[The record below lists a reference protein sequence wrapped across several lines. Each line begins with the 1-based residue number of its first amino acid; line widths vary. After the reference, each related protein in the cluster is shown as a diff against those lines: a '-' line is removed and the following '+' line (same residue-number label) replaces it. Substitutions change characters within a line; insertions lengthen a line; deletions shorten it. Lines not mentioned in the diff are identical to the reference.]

1 MGLTYAEENYLKA
14 IIKLVHPPEKTV
26 STNALA
32 SHLGTS
38 APSVTD
44 MLKKLSDKH
53 LITYERYQG
62 ASLTE
67 EGHRLATSLV
77 RKHRLWE
84 VFLNQSLGMSWDE
97 VHEIAEELEH
107 IQSPQLIEA
116 LDKFLGTPKFDP
128 HGDPIPNAQGK
139 YTLRT
144 QVPLSQLQVGQSG
157 IVIAVKDDSTS
168 FLQYLSGKGITLG
181 KSIQILAQDAYDQ
194 AITLSVDERRTTL
207 AGEVAK
213 NILVKPSA
221 P

>member
-14 IIKLVHPPEKTV
+14 IIKLVHPSQKTV
-26 STNALA
+26 TTNGLA
-32 SHLGTS
+32 ANLGTS

-67 EGHRLATSLV
+67 EGHRLAINLV

-84 VFLNQSLGMSWDE
+84 VFLNQSLGMAWDE

-107 IQSPQLIEA
+107 IQSERLIES
-116 LDKFLGTPKFDP
+116 LDKFLGNPKFDP

-139 YTLRT
+139 LTMRT
-144 QVPLSQLQVGQSG
+144 QMPLSELQVGQAG
-157 IVIAVKDDSTS
+157 TVIGVKEDNSA
-168 FLQYLSGKGITLG
+168 FLKHLSGKGINLG
-181 KSIQILAQDAYDQ
+181 KSVQVLAQDAYDQ
-194 AITLSVDERRTTL
+194 AVTLYVDERKTDLT
-207 AGEVAK
+207 GEVAK
-213 NILVKPSA
+213 NILVKPH
-221 P
+221 